1 MLNSGHRAPNLRR
14 SVQTKWAMRM
24 SPVSVSI
31 GFPSVLPLANCEG
44 LLRIEDGDL
53 VLEYQT
59 KDAVVGILKSSVR
72 EARIPRDMLASVTIR
87 KEGFFGF
94 GTKVVIHTT
103 RMQPV
108 PGTDIPGM
116 TQGRLVLDV
125 GREDAQAAEKLV
137 ADLGLEDSTSSKAAR
152 LSRNAESFSQFFPR
166 HRHGQT

>member
-1 MLNSGHRAPNLRR
+1 ML
-14 SVQTKWAMRM
+14 M

-31 GFPSVLPLANCEG
+31 GFPSVLPLAKCEG

-59 KDAVVGILKSSVR
+59 KDAVVGILKSNVR

-87 KEGFFGF
+87 KEGWFGF

-125 GREDAQAAEKLV
+125 ARENAPAAEKLV
-137 ADLGLEDSTSSKAAR
+137 ADMGLGDSTSSKAAR
-152 LSRNAESFSQFFPR
+152 LDT
-166 HRHGQT
+166 GLD

>member
-1 MLNSGHRAPNLRR
+1 ML
-14 SVQTKWAMRM
+14 M
-24 SPVSVSI
+24 STVSVSL
-31 GFPSVLPLANCEG
+31 GFPSLLPLARCEG

-59 KDAVVGILKSSVR
+59 KDAVVGILKSNVR
-72 EARIPRDMLASVTIR
+72 EARIPRKMPASVTIR
-87 KEGFFGF
+87 KEGLFGF

-125 GREDAQAAEKLV
+125 ARENTPAAEKLV
-137 ADLGLEDSTSSKAAR
+137 ADLGLEDSISCKAAWVDTG
-152 LSRNAESFSQFFPR
+152 LD
-166 HRHGQT
+166 